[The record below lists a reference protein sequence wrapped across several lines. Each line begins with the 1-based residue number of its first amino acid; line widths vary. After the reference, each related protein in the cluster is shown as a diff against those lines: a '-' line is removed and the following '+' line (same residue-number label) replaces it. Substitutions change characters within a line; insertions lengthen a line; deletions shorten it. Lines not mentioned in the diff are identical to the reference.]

1 MEIETKNGGWEQTC
15 VHETVKELA
24 STAEL
29 KNKHGAYTGA
39 FQAFARRGN
48 NVFDLHEIVAVKM
61 PTLKQNL

>member
-1 MEIETKNGGWEQTC
+1 MHEI
-15 VHETVKELA
+15 VKDLA

-39 FQAFARRGN
+39 FQAFARRGR
-48 NVFDLHEIVAVKM
+48 NVFDLHEIGAVKM